1 MSKLTDRAS
10 YLKGL
15 AEGMKLN
22 IEKDAN
28 RLIVEIIQLL
38 NETTDRLDAVEEEL
52 EDMDDYM
59 ADMEGDVAALKD
71 RIFGDDDPEMHEEF
85 DDEDERITYPC
96 PSCGK
101 ILQFR
106 TKDVDFSEDYRCP
119 SCEEPVFPE
128 LADEDDDDPA
138 PKADED
144 DDIES
149 PESDE

>member
-52 EDMDDYM
+52 EDMDSYM

-71 RIFGDDDPEMHEEF
+71 RLFGEDDPEIRDEF

-128 LADEDDDDPA
+128 LSDEDDDEPA

>member
-106 TKDVDFSEDYRCP
+106 TRDVDFSEDYRCP

-128 LADEDDDDPA
+128 LADD
-138 PKADED
+138 DED
-144 DDIES
+144 DAPAPAEDEDDIET